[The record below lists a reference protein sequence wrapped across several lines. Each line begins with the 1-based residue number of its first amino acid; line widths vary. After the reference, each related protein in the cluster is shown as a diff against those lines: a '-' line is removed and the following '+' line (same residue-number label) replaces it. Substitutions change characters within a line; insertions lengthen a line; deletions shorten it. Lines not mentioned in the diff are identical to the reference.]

1 MVIPNDTICA
11 ALDYGGGVCFG
22 PQTFVIYSCAPL
34 PESFQLLKKNIAL
47 YVQLTTSASLI
58 CETLPVHVDLKPPAV
73 AQLAALPVPPA
84 RMVNTIYHVPWFLF
98 PAATLEK
105 HCVIG
110 NGSAVKSLL
119 VILQRPWCVLEVC
132 CCDIETVAAMREFAQ
147 LAAQVDPNNYDTA
160 VRLLSHE
167 HRMRTSPL
175 TADISRSGDPYA
187 SSRCSVKALRD
198 IYAATTLTY
207 SYNRFWLTLICSC
220 AVHLDVPF
228 SEVVRRI
235 CDGLRDRPEAT
246 DSRLYWICLYK
257 VLLRKIGDWVT

>member
-1 MVIPNDTICA
+1 MVTTNNNICA

-22 PQTFVIYSCAPL
+22 PQTFVIYSCIPL
-34 PESFQLLKKNIAL
+34 PKSFQQLKKDVAL
-47 YVQLTTSASLI
+47 YAQLTASASLI
-58 CETLPVHVDLKPPAV
+58 CETLPVHVDLEAPAV

-84 RMVNTIYHVPWFLF
+84 RLANTIYHVPWFLF
-98 PAATLEK
+98 PAATLEN

-110 NGSAVKSLL
+110 NGSAVESLL

-132 CCDIETVAAMREFAQ
+132 CGALETVTAVRQFAQ
-147 LAAQVDPNNYDTA
+147 LAAQVDPDGYDAA
-160 VRLLSHE
+160 VRILSHE
-167 HRMRTSPL
+167 HRTRTSPMA
-175 TADISRSGDPYA
+175 TDISRSSDPYA
-187 SSRCSVKALRD
+187 SRCSVKTLRD
-198 IYAATTLTY
+198 IYAVTTLTR

-235 CDGLRDRPEAT
+235 CDELCDRPEAI
-246 DSRLYWICLYK
+246 DSRLEWICLYR